1 MKYKKGA
8 WGTAVLLALALSVT
22 GLVGCSAAVEAPSAD
37 TGAALQETEMTE
49 TGQAEDMIIPA
60 DELTGTPRFYAT
72 EVEGTPMEVI
82 ALLAS
87 DGSVRTAFNTCQV
100 CYSSGRGYYK
110 ADGDELVCQNCGN
123 RFVGDAVGIAGG
135 GCNPVP
141 IFEQERSERDDMI
154 VISGELLANTRAIF
168 ENWK

>member
-1 MKYKKGA
+1 M
-8 WGTAVLLALALSVT
+8 LALVLGVA
-22 GLVGCSAAVEAPSAD
+22 GLVGCTAAVKTPEADA
-37 TGAALQETEMTE
+37 GAAPQETAMAAAGETADMT
-49 TGQAEDMIIPA
+49 IPE

-87 DGSVRTAFNTCQV
+87 DGKVRTAFNTCQV

-110 ADGDELVCQNCGN
+110 ANGDELVCQNCGN
-123 RFVGDAVGIAGG
+123 RFVGDAVGIVGG

-141 IFEQERSERDDMI
+141 ILEKESNGRDDII
-154 VISGELLANTRAIF
+154 VISGELLVKTRAIF
-168 ENWK
+168 